1 MATAVETTEIPQRQD
16 TNSSFGPIHSLLAQ
30 PHDNN
35 DDCDDST
42 PAACFLRPPTLLVV
56 SSVNAAGRMKETRS
70 AHELLQ
76 REACGDPPR
85 TPSPG
90 SACLQG
96 GKDFPCT
103 SPPKLQ
109 SDLCGTAQSPPVATA
124 DASNQFKPHLL
135 HFLHFFPLA
144 GQEETFCTLAAPV
157 RLGHQPPANAC
168 NHREQ
173 RPVYSLPCMSTCG
186 RSSHTR

>member
-1 MATAVETTEIPQRQD
+1 MATAVETTEIPQPQQI
-16 TNSSFGPIHSLLAQ
+16 N
-30 PHDNN
+30 
-35 DDCDDST
+35 
-42 PAACFLRPPTLLVV
+42 

-70 AHELLQ
+70 THELLQ

-90 SACLQG
+90 FACLEG
-96 GKDFPCT
+96 AKDFPCT
-103 SPPKLQ
+103 SPPKPQ
-109 SDLCGTAQSPPVATA
+109 SGLCGTAQSPPVATA
-124 DASNQFKPHLL
+124 DASNQSKPHLL

-144 GQEETFCTLAAPV
+144 RQEETFCTLAAPV
-157 RLGHQPPANAC
+157 RLRHQPPRNAC

-173 RPVYSLPCMSTCG
+173 RPIYSLPYMSTCV